1 MRAFSI
7 FPPRSSDD
15 AIFTRT
21 FRKLWRWFV
30 RGKGRKL
37 WEQGLSCVT
46 AVRRRPVPRR
56 KARRAR
62 PLCVNSRITRC
73 LCFFYS
79 LSSESFHRRRD
90 QRANTIFFS
99 STNHRPPTPPNRSPT
114 TFFVARVHRLRV
126 ASRFQKHFGTKEK
139 QRPWIK
145 RGVYTATGKETES
158 ERERERKSFK

>member
-73 LCFFYS
+73 LCFFIRS
-79 LSSESFHRRRD
+79 LPSRSTGEGIKGLI
-90 QRANTIFFS
+90 QFFLVV
-99 STNHRPPTPPNRSPT
+99 PT
-114 TFFVARVHRLRV
+114 TALRPLPT
-126 ASRFQKHFGTKEK
+126 APRRPSSSRAFTDCAWRHGFRNTL
-139 QRPWIK
+139 
-145 RGVYTATGKETES
+145 
-158 ERERERKSFK
+158 ERKRNSARG